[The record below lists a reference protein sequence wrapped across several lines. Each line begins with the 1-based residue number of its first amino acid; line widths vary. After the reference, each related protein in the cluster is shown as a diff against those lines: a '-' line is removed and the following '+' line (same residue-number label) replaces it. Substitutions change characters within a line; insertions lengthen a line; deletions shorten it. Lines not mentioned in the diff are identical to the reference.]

1 MLENLKPKILAT
13 GIDSLNVGLGINR
26 WLFDSEMVDKLKYA
40 KESAG
45 GQLFG
50 GKGVTVEFCGQ
61 EFNMLAK
68 GSQGYEYVMH
78 NDDIRLCM
86 AENCQGG
93 RIFPEALVQFNSAYL
108 WGKGYE
114 KAYLELLA
122 WVRKFA
128 VIDSERINRVDLCVD
143 LETKLPVIDVKRDVV
158 TRSRKK
164 VDYFQAEHYTD
175 GLRDTGYRFGS
186 GGIMGRIYDK
196 SYEIKHSDKSWFK
209 DIWKAGGYDGVSA
222 VTRVEGQFRR
232 PFLKDMSVN
241 SYSKLIQCTPDI
253 WRVFT
258 SKFISLRT
266 PDLSDSNN
274 RRWPVS
280 PFWETAI
287 IAGNRFGECL
297 GIERYKQKQGRI
309 EPLMAQMKGL
319 MVSEVALDS
328 KIRGEYFAKSRLKS
342 EINDYLDSQD
352 FSNKVMERRGRYA
365 NMK

>member
-1 MLENLKPKILAT
+1 MLEILKPKILVA
-13 GIDSLNVGLGINR
+13 GIDSLNIGFNADK
-26 WLFDSEMVDKLKYA
+26 WLFDYEITKKLQHA

-45 GQLFG
+45 DKLFG
-50 GKGVTVEFCGQ
+50 GKGVTIEFCGQ

-68 GSQGYEYVMH
+68 GRKGYEYVMH
-78 NDDIRLCM
+78 NDDIRLCLT
-86 AENCQGG
+86 EKCQGG
-93 RIFPEALVQFNSAYL
+93 RVLPEIFVQFNSAYL

-114 KAYLELLA
+114 KAYLDVLT

-143 LETKLPVIDVKRDVV
+143 LETKLPVLDVKRDVV

-186 GGIMGRIYDK
+186 GGVMGRIYDK
-196 SYEIKHSDKSWFK
+196 SYEIKHTDKSWFN

-241 SYSKLIQCTPDI
+241 SYPKLIQCTPDI

-266 PDLSDSNN
+266 PDISDSNN

-319 MVSEVALDS
+319 MISEVALDS

>member
-1 MLENLKPKILAT
+1 MLEILKPKMLAV
-13 GIDSLNVGLGINR
+13 GIDSLNVGLNINK
-26 WLFDSEMVDKLKYA
+26 WLFNSVVAEKLKHA

-45 GQLFG
+45 GKLFG

-68 GSQGYEYVMH
+68 GNQGYEYIMH
-78 NDDIRLCM
+78 NDDIRLCL
-86 AENCQGG
+86 AETCQGG
-93 RIFPEALVQFNSAYL
+93 RILPEVFVQFNSAYL
-108 WGKGYE
+108 WGKGSE
-114 KAYLELLA
+114 RAYHEVLA
-122 WVRKFA
+122 WVGKFSELG
-128 VIDSERINRVDLCVD
+128 SERINRVDLCVD
-143 LETKLPVIDVKRDVV
+143 LETKLPILDVKRDTV
-158 TRSRKK
+158 TRVNKK

-186 GGIMGRIYDK
+186 GSMVGRIYDK
-196 SYEIKHSDKSWFK
+196 SYEIKHTDKLWFN
-209 DIWKAGGYDGVSA
+209 DIWKAGGHDGVSA

-232 PFLKDMSVN
+232 PFLKEMGVN
-241 SYSKLIQCTPDI
+241 TYPELIQCTPDI

-258 SKFISLRT
+258 SEFISLRT
-266 PDLSDSNN
+266 PNINDSNN

-287 IAGNRFGECL
+287 IAGKRFGESL

-319 MVSEVALDS
+319 MISEVALDS